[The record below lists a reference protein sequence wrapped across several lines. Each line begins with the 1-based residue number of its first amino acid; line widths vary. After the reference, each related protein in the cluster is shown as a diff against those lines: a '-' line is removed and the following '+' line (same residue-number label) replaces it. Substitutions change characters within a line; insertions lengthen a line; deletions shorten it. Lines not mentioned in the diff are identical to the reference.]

1 MIIKINKSLP
11 FWIRVQKKAV
21 IQTRGRVQIAF
32 RGDNAHDVAILFGK
46 LAYPTNQVK
55 TLSGYQVVGV

>member
-11 FWIRVQKKAV
+11 FLIRVQKKAV
-21 IQTRGRVQIAF
+21 IKTRGRIQIAF
-32 RGDNAHDVAILFGK
+32 RRDNAHYVAILFGK
-46 LAYPTNQVK
+46 LAYPANQVK